1 MEGYQMIIRRE
12 QQLSPV
18 TDEVTSIIAVIRP
31 ILQGLLYSLKEEVVM
46 QSGGYENIP
55 LFMLPRAYRRG
66 DGDCG
71 ICFEY
76 AVHDAVRRHDPD
88 VMNRIE
94 SAFKICHMPGS
105 NTDSILF
112 GAEKSGALQIID
124 TAMDVLTDDS
134 RLLTGERQ
142 QPLKLKRY
150 VNMLS
155 AAFRRQSDRNRLP
168 QSISGLWKAD
178 LFVGNTDSDRWIGA
192 TVKINASA
200 LEGAR
205 GLRLGLVPVQQGK
218 KDNIYRDENKNLI
231 VCPLPYDKSF
241 METFYTAW
249 VIIQQFIAA
258 DAYIPKE
265 VALPTPSHRYVAQ
278 LLEERRQFPVLDV
291 LDALAP
297 LSQPELLATQQSDAV
312 LGDTEKNKLDLT
324 GIVAPLSKT
333 V

>member
-1 MEGYQMIIRRE
+1 MIIRRE

-18 TDEVTSIIAVIRP
+18 TDEVTSIIAVVRP

-76 AVHDAVRRHDPD
+76 AVHDAVRRHDPA
-88 VMNRIE
+88 VMDRIE
-94 SAFKICHMPGS
+94 SALRLCRMPGAD
-105 NTDSILF
+105 TDSILF

-124 TAMDVLTDDS
+124 TAMDILTDDS

-205 GLRLGLVPVQQGK
+205 GLRLGLVPVQQGRR
-218 KDNIYRDENKNLI
+218 DNIYRDENKNLVI
-231 VCPLPYDKSF
+231 CPLPYDKSF

-249 VIIQQFIAA
+249 IIIQQFIAA
-258 DAYIPKE
+258 DAYTPKE
-265 VALPTPSHRYVAQ
+265 VALPTPSHRYVAR
-278 LLEERRQFPVLDV
+278 LLEERRQFPVIDV
-291 LDALAP
+291 IEALAP
-297 LSQPELLATQQSDAV
+297 LSQPELLATQQSDAILV
-312 LGDTEKNKLDLT
+312 DTEKSRLDLT
-324 GIVAPLSKT
+324 GMVAPLSQT
-333 V
+333 L

>member
-1 MEGYQMIIRRE
+1 
-12 QQLSPV
+12 
-18 TDEVTSIIAVIRP
+18 
-31 ILQGLLYSLKEEVVM
+31 M
-46 QSGGYENIP
+46 QSGGYDNIP
-55 LFMLPRAYRRG
+55 LFMIPRAYRRG

-88 VMNRIE
+88 VMERIE
-94 SAFKICHMPGS
+94 SAFKLCRMPGV

-178 LFVGNTDSDRWIGA
+178 LFLGNTDSDRWIGA

-218 KDNIYRDENKNLI
+218 RDNIYRDENKNLV

-258 DAYIPKE
+258 DAHIPKE
-265 VALPTPSHRYVAQ
+265 VALPTPSHRYVTK
-278 LLEERRQFPVLDV
+278 LLEERRQYPVLDV
-291 LDALAP
+291 IDALAP
-297 LSQPELLATQQSDAV
+297 LSQPELLATHQADAV
-312 LGDTEKNKLDLT
+312 LGDTEKNRLDLT
-324 GIVAPLSKT
+324 GIVAPLSQIL
-333 V
+333 

>member
-1 MEGYQMIIRRE
+1 MIIRKE
-12 QQLSPV
+12 KQLSPV

-76 AVHDAVRRHDPD
+76 AVHDAVRRHDPH
-88 VMNRIE
+88 VMDRIE
-94 SAFKICHMPGS
+94 TAFKLCRMPGMA
-105 NTDSILF
+105 TDSILF

-124 TAMDVLTDDS
+124 TAMDILTDDS
-134 RLLTGERQ
+134 RLLTGQRQ

-155 AAFRRQSDRNRLP
+155 AAFRRQSARNRLP

-205 GLRLGLVPVQQGK
+205 GLRLGLVPIQQGK
-218 KDNIYRDENKNLI
+218 SDAVYRDESKRLI

-249 VIIQQFIAA
+249 VIVQQFINA
-258 DAYIPKE
+258 DAQVPKE
-265 VALPTPSHRYVAQ
+265 VALPTPSHRYVAT
-278 LLEERRQFPVLDV
+278 LLEERRQFPVVDV
-291 LDALAP
+291 IDALAP
-297 LSQPELLATQQSDAV
+297 LAQPELLDTEQSDAI
-312 LGDTEKNKLDLT
+312 LGDTEKSRLDLT
-324 GIVAPLSKT
+324 GIVAPLSKAIT
-333 V
+333 

>member
-1 MEGYQMIIRRE
+1 MIIRRE

-18 TDEVTSIIAVIRP
+18 TDEVTSIIAIIRP

-94 SAFKICHMPGS
+94 SAFKICRMPGS

-297 LSQPELLATQQSDAV
+297 LSQPELLATHQSDAV

>member
-1 MEGYQMIIRRE
+1 MIIRRE

-76 AVHDAVRRHDPD
+76 AVHDAVRRHDPE
-88 VMNRIE
+88 VMDRIE
-94 SAFKICHMPGS
+94 SAFKLCRMPGE
-105 NTDSILF
+105 NADSILF

-124 TAMDVLTDDS
+124 TAMDTLTDES

-205 GLRLGLVPVQQGK
+205 GLRLGLVPVQQGRR
-218 KDNIYRDENKNLI
+218 DNIYRDENKNLI

-249 VIIQQFIAA
+249 VIIQQFIVS
-258 DAYIPKE
+258 DAHVPKE
-265 VALPTPSHRYVAQ
+265 VALPTPSHRYVAK
-278 LLEERRQFPVLDV
+278 LLEERRNFPVVDV
-291 LDALAP
+291 IEALAP
-297 LSQPELLATQQSDAV
+297 LSQPELLDTKQSDAV
-312 LGDTEKNKLDLT
+312 LGDTERGKLDLT
-324 GIVAPLSKT
+324 GIVAPLSK
-333 V
+333 VL

>member
-1 MEGYQMIIRRE
+1 MIIRRE

-94 SAFKICHMPGS
+94 SAFKICRMPGS

-291 LDALAP
+291 LNALAP
-297 LSQPELLATQQSDAV
+297 LSQPELLATHQSDAV

>member
-1 MEGYQMIIRRE
+1 
-12 QQLSPV
+12 
-18 TDEVTSIIAVIRP
+18 
-31 ILQGLLYSLKEEVVM
+31 M
-46 QSGGYENIP
+46 QSGGYDNMP
-55 LFMLPRAYRRG
+55 LFMLPRAYRKG

-88 VMNRIE
+88 VMDRIE
-94 SAFKICHMPGS
+94 AAFKICRMPGT
-105 NTDSILF
+105 NMDSILF

-192 TVKINASA
+192 TVKINASS

-218 KDNIYRDENKNLI
+218 KDSIYRDENKNLV

-241 METFYTAW
+241 MEIFYTSW

-258 DAYIPKE
+258 DAQVPKE

-278 LLEERRQFPVLDV
+278 LLAERRNYPVVDV
-291 LDALAP
+291 IEALGP
-297 LSQPELLATQQSDAV
+297 LSQPELLDTHQSDAV
-312 LGDTEKNKLDLT
+312 LGDTEKEKLDLT
-324 GIVAPLSKT
+324 GFVAPISKSI
-333 V
+333 

>member
-1 MEGYQMIIRRE
+1 MIIRRE